1 MLNKSN
7 IFALVGGGINPK
19 YIPNKLILWDDHQ
32 TKVISELRFS
42 SDVKGVRLKKD
53 K

>member
-19 YIPNKLILWDDHQ
+19 YNLNYVIIWDDI
-32 TKVISELRFS
+32 KM
-42 SDVKGVRLKKD
+42 K
-53 K
+53 